1 MSLRNFF
8 RLLRHGPPSDGR
20 GVDDSLT
27 KAIKDATHVCTSPS
41 GPGASTAGVYR
52 RIEEGHKNY
61 AESFKKNKK

>member
-8 RLLRHGPPSDGR
+8 WLLRHGSLPDR
-20 GVDDSLT
+20 RVDDSLA
-27 KAIKDATHVCTSPS
+27 KAAKDSVHVCTSWS
-41 GPGASTAGVYR
+41 GPRSPTSGVYR